1 MADRRKIRFLMVDDH
16 ALLREGIAALLAGE
30 QDMAVVGSAAKSWSS
45 SGRYGPT
52 SR

>member
-16 ALLREGIAALLAGE
+16 ALSREGIAELLAGE
-30 QDMAVVGSAAKSWSS
+30 QDMAVIGSAAKPRSS

-52 SR
+52 LR